1 MVVRPESDIPY
12 LVQVE
17 TAEWSEMNS
26 ATSTI
31 MLLRFI
37 LTNSATSTRLKV
49 LDYTFS
55 YIPMYGSIISHAQF
69 HEAVV
74 RDELQ
79 VPIAG

>member
-1 MVVRPESDIPY
+1 
-12 LVQVE
+12 
-17 TAEWSEMNS
+17 
-26 ATSTI
+26 